1 MRAEAEAAPP
11 WTCATPALSP
21 IREHRPMESGM
32 AQQVS
37 VPARAR
43 QVAVRS
49 LAALF
54 GGFLATLCLAGLP
67 AAAQSDAAPKANS
80 LPKTN
85 PLNAVVGVRATVPA
99 TARSAR
105 PCAMHAA
112 AAGVGSATK
121 GRM

>member
-1 MRAEAEAAPP
+1 
-11 WTCATPALSP
+11 
-21 IREHRPMESGM
+21 MESGM

-99 TARSAR
+99 TARSAETLGQA
-105 PCAMHAA
+105 P
-112 AAGVGSATK
+112 AGGGVVIGAET
-121 GRM
+121 GRASSRDRGRESG